1 MQRAV
6 HQLREGVV
14 GGVSILRMV
23 ACVVAA
29 ALTLP
34 LLGCTMIT
42 LLTPNGQSVQAFLDI
57 DPYQKRYYYYYDD
70 PRTGARKRVP
80 SEWINKQDEYR
91 RTAREGRLTDL
102 FSGVAAGR
110 LVFDDPN
117 TSPALPGG
125 HCWGEVPGAD
135 VAKRDPNKN
144 VQAAQARDCVGGN
157 QNGPR

>member
-23 ACVVAA
+23 ACVVAV
-29 ALTLP
+29 ALALP

-42 LLTPNGQSVQAFLDI
+42 LLTPSGQSVQAFLDI

-102 FSGVAAGR
+102 LSGVAHGSSR
-110 LVFDDPN
+110 L
-117 TSPALPGG
+117 
-125 HCWGEVPGAD
+125 
-135 VAKRDPNKN
+135 
-144 VQAAQARDCVGGN
+144 
-157 QNGPR
+157 

>member
-1 MQRAV
+1 MGA
-6 HQLREGVV
+6 
-14 GGVSILRMV
+14 VSILRIV
-23 ACVVAA
+23 ACVVVI
-29 ALTLP
+29 ALALP

-42 LLTPNGQSVQAFLDI
+42 LITPSGQSVTAFLDI

-80 SEWINKQDEYR
+80 SEWINKQDEY
-91 RTAREGRLTDL
+91 ARAARQGRLTDL

-110 LVFDDPN
+110 PLVFDDPN

-135 VAKRDPNKN
+135 VVKRDPDKN
-144 VQAAQARDCVGGN
+144 VQAAQARDCVGAN